1 MLQYNIFSY
10 KFNKG
15 GFMPFQK
22 TKPHLILSDESQTML
37 KDLIKSRTQSVQRV
51 ERAKI
56 LLSYH
61 QTCNVRQTASV
72 LHTNRMVVNRCVN
85 KALEF
90 GVDRALNDLQRSGKK
105 PTITQ
110 DAIAWLIS
118 IACRKPKD
126 VGHPYEL
133 WTTKLLANHARKHCV
148 ENGHPCLKNLAKGTV
163 SKILNKQEIK
173 PHKIKYYLERRDP
186 AFDSKFIQVLYFYK
200 SVNFLLDTGL
210 AELADTTFISF
221 DEKPGIQA
229 IGHLAAPDL
238 EPRPGKH
245 KTIGRDYE
253 YKRHGTVSL
262 MAGIDL
268 LTGHV
273 HERIVDRHYSSEFI
287 EFLKSLDSHYPAEKS
302 IRVILDNHK
311 IHTSAETREY
321 LKTIPNRFEFVFT
334 PKHGS
339 WLNLIETFFS
349 KIARTVLRE
358 IRVNSKEELKNRL
371 KQFIAQIN
379 ESPVVFRWNYG
390 MDLV

>member
-1 MLQYNIFSY
+1 
-10 KFNKG
+10 
-15 GFMPFQK
+15 MPFQK
-22 TKPHLILSDESQTML
+22 TKANLVLTKESKTML
-37 KDLIKSRTQSVQRV
+37 EELVRSRTQSVQRV

-56 LLSYH
+56 ILSYH
-61 QTCNVRQTASV
+61 QTNSISSTAKE
-72 LHTNRMVVNRCVN
+72 LNANRMIVNRCVN

-90 GVDRALNDLQRSGKK
+90 GVEGALTDLQRSGKS
-105 PTITQ
+105 PSITQ

-118 IACRKPKD
+118 IACRKPTEL
-126 VGHPYEL
+126 GYPHEL
-133 WTTKLLANHARKHCV
+133 WTTTLLARYARQSCV
-148 ENGHPCLKNLAKGTV
+148 ENGYPCLANLVKGTV
-163 SKILNKQEIK
+163 SKILNKQEIQ

-210 AELADTTFISF
+210 AELADTTFVSF

-229 IGHLAAPDL
+229 IGRVAPDL
-238 EPRPGKH
+238 APRPGKH
-245 KTIGRDYE
+245 KSTGRDYE

-268 LTGHV
+268 LTGHIY
-273 HERIVDRHYSSEFI
+273 ERVVDSHHSGEFI
-287 EFLKSLDSHYPAEKS
+287 EFLKTLNTQCPAEKS
-302 IRVILDNHK
+302 IRIILDNHK
-311 IHTSAETREY
+311 IHTSAQTREY

-349 KIARTVLRE
+349 KMARTMLKS
-358 IRVNSKEELKNRL
+358 IRVESKEELKSRIR
-371 KQFIAQIN
+371 QFIAQIN
-379 ESPVVFRWNYG
+379 ESPVIFRWKYG